1 MSDKQNKLF
10 DEFPPVSTEQWEAR
24 INADLKGADYEKKL
38 VWKTIEGFN
47 VRPYYRAEDLD
58 NISFKDV
65 KPGEFPF
72 VRGNKEMSNDWKIR
86 QDIIVDRIEEDN
98 KKALFVLNKGVSSL
112 GFICGKKKAKT
123 RVTTGEQLAQLLKN
137 IQYDCICLNFICG
150 GDAPVIANN
159 LYNETVARK
168 YDPDKVNGSLD
179 FDPLGELTFTGN
191 FYKDEQTDLDE
202 AVKLLKWSEKHLPD
216 LRVLGINGYYFN
228 NSGSSV
234 VQELGF
240 SLAIAADYLNWITGK
255 GLTVDRITPRMQF
268 NFGTGS
274 NYFMEIAKIRAARLL
289 WAKIVEA
296 HHPVN
301 KEAAKMFVHS
311 VTSDWNRTIYDP
323 YVNMLRSTTESMS
336 SVLGGTDSL
345 SVRPFDFVYKPTTK
359 FSGRIAR
366 NIQILLKEE
375 SYFDKIVDPAAGSYY
390 IENLTAS
397 IADEAWKLFLKTDEN
412 GGYIEAFKKG
422 FVQEEIQKT
431 VEIRNRN
438 IATRREVLLGTNQYA
453 NPDEQVKE
461 IIDQEISFP
470 AEIVKGEVIA
480 PPVKPYRG
488 AMEFELLR
496 LRTENYEGP
505 QPHVFLF
512 TYGDPVM
519 RKARASFSTNFF
531 ACAGYKITDNKG
543 FKTIDEGIT
552 AAKKSG
558 AGIVVICSSDE
569 EYEVIAP
576 EISEKL
582 KDQAVIVVAGAP
594 SCMEE
599 LKEKGIKH
607 FIHMKSNI
615 LESLGKFHSLLGI

>member
-58 NISFKDV
+58 NLSFTDV
-65 KPGEFPF
+65 MPGEFPF
-72 VRGNKEMSNDWKIR
+72 VRGNKEQNNDWAIR
-86 QDIIVDRIEEDN
+86 QDIIVEQIQEAN

-112 GFICGKKKAKT
+112 GFICGAKKAKT
-123 RVTTGEQLAQLLKN
+123 RVTTGKQLSQLLKG
-137 IQYDCICLNFICG
+137 IQFDVIGLNFICG
-150 GDAPVIANN
+150 GDAPVIAHN
-159 LYNETVARK
+159 LYNETVVRK
-168 YDPDKVNGSLD
+168 YDPEKIHGSLD
-179 FDPLGELTFTGN
+179 FDPLGALTFTGN
-191 FYKDEQTDLDE
+191 FYKDEQTDIDE
-202 AVKLLKWSEKHLPD
+202 TIKLLTWSEKHLPD
-216 LRVLGINGYYFN
+216 FRVLGINGYLFN
-228 NSGSSV
+228 NSGSTV

-240 SLAIAADYLNWITGK
+240 SLAIAADYLNRLTEKGK
-255 GLTVDRITPRMQF
+255 TVDEITPRIQF

-289 WAKIVEA
+289 WSKIVEA
-296 HHPVN
+296 HQPAN
-301 KEAAKMFVHS
+301 KEAARMYIHS
-311 VTSDWNRTIYDP
+311 VTSDWNKTIYDP

-336 SVLGGTDSL
+336 SILGGADSL
-345 SVRPFDFVYKPTTK
+345 TVRPFDFIYKPTTK

-366 NIQILLKEE
+366 NIQIILKEE

-397 IADEAWKLFLKTDEN
+397 IADEAWKLFLITDEN

-422 FVQEEIQKT
+422 FVREEIQKT
-431 VEIRNRN
+431 VKVRNRN
-438 IATRREVLLGTNQYA
+438 IATRREILLGTNQYA

-461 IIDQEISFP
+461 IIDPEISFP
-470 AEIVKGEVIA
+470 PEEKPGEIVTTPLKF
-480 PPVKPYRG
+480 YRG
-488 AMEFELLR
+488 AMEFETLR

-519 RKARASFSTNFF
+519 RKARASFSSNFF
-531 ACAGYKITDNKG
+531 ACAGYKITDNNG
-543 FKTIDEGIT
+543 FGTIDEGV
-552 AAKKSG
+552 AAVKNAQAS
-558 AGIVVICSSDE
+558 IVVICSSDD
-569 EYEVIAP
+569 EYETIAP
-576 EISEKL
+576 EIFEKL
-582 KDQAVIVVAGAP
+582 KDQAIIVVAGAP
-594 SCMEE
+594 ACMDT

-607 FIHMKSNI
+607 FIHMRSNV
-615 LESLGKFHSLLGI
+615 LESLLEFHSLLGI